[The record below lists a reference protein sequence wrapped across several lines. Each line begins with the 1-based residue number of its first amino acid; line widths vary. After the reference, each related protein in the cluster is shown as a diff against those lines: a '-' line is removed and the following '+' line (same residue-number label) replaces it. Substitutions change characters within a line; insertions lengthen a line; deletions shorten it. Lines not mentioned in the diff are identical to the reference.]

1 MEAQE
6 RIASF
11 FTEMSRRAEL
21 FLPFAIVIIVV
32 MMVIPVPAFL
42 VNLLVAISL
51 TGAII
56 TILMSMYVNE
66 ALEFSV
72 FPTVILVST
81 IYRLALNITT
91 TRAILLHAHESA
103 EPAGA
108 IITTFGNF
116 VTGGSYIVGIII
128 FAIIVIVNY
137 TVITH
142 GAQRIGEV
150 AARFTL
156 DAMPGKQ
163 MSIDADLNN
172 GLINDEQAR
181 QRRRKIEREADYF
194 GAMDGA
200 SRFVQRDAIAGII
213 ITLINIGGGFI
224 LGAVVYDMPITEALQ
239 RYTMLTIGDGLAAA
253 LPTLLMSTAT
263 GIMVTNAA
271 SDANL
276 SSDMVGQV
284 FAQPKA
290 LATAAIVL
298 GLFTVF
304 STFAVFTGSFSL
316 GLFVSLL
323 AMTLLTGGLAF
334 ALNRSAFS
342 FAPAAATAGRGAG
355 APPAG
360 AGRPAPGGAAPSRQG
375 ESAPP
380 PDTAPALTTQEA
392 VTALLHVDTM
402 ELEIGYGLIPLVDPE
417 QKGDL
422 LDRVT
427 MIRRQTALE
436 MGIVVPPIRIR
447 DNIQLKP
454 NEYCI
459 KIRGTDVA
467 RGTLMVDYFLAMNP
481 GHVTQDVEGIDT
493 TEPAFGLPAKWI
505 RENRKEQAEM
515 LGYTVVDP
523 ASVVATHLTEVIK
536 NHAYELLGRQEVQS
550 LVDVV
555 KEKHS
560 VVVEELIPGKMT
572 LGELQKVLQNL
583 LRERVSIR
591 NMVTILE
598 VLADYSPMTKDVN
611 VLTEY
616 TRAGLARQICKQH
629 QMPDGSLPVIT
640 LDPQLEEA
648 IVNSVQQTEGATYPV
663 LPPDMVQRL
672 NQNLTQAIE
681 KAVSLNYQPIIMC
694 SPRVRMYVR
703 RLVERMF
710 PSLVVLSHSEV
721 TADIRVKSV
730 GQVTV

>member
-6 RIASF
+6 RIAGF
-11 FTEMSRRAEL
+11 FTELSKRAEL
-21 FLPFAIVIIVV
+21 VLPFAIVIIVV

-42 VNLLVAISL
+42 VNLLVAFSL
-51 TGAII
+51 TGAIV
-56 TILMSMYVNE
+56 TILMTMYVNE

-81 IYRLALNITT
+81 IFRLALNITT
-91 TRAILLHAHESA
+91 TRSILLHAHETA

-108 IITTFGNF
+108 IITTFGIF
-116 VTGGSYIVGIII
+116 VTGGSYIVGLII
-128 FAIIVIVNY
+128 FAIIVIVNF

-172 GLINDEQAR
+172 GLITDEQAR
-181 QRRRKIEREADYF
+181 ARRRKIEREADYF

-213 ITLINIGGGFI
+213 ITLINIIGGLIIGT
-224 LGAVVYDMPITEALQ
+224 VVYKMPVIDAVQ

-253 LPTLLMSTAT
+253 LPTLLMSSAT

-276 SSDMVGQV
+276 SSDMVGQI
-284 FAQPKA
+284 FAQPRA
-290 LATAAIVL
+290 LATAAIIL
-298 GLFTVF
+298 GLFTFLSIFALFNGTF
-304 STFAVFTGSFSL
+304 SGGLFFSL
-316 GLFVSLL
+316 LL
-323 AMTLLTGGLAF
+323 MTLLTGGIAF
-334 ALNRSAFS
+334 AMNRSAFS
-342 FAPAAATAGRGAG
+342 FAPAQATAGGGPG

-360 AGRPAPGGAAPSRQG
+360 SGRGGPAGAAGPRHG
-375 ESAPP
+375 EAAPP
-380 PDTAPALTTQEA
+380 PEAGPALTTQEA

-454 NEYCI
+454 NEYSI
-459 KIRGTDVA
+459 KIRGTEVA
-467 RGTLMVDYFLAMNP
+467 RGSLMVDYFLAMNP
-481 GHVTQDVEGIDT
+481 GHVTQDVEGVDT

-523 ASVVATHLTEVIK
+523 ASVVATHLTEIIK

-555 KEKHS
+555 KEKQS
-560 VVVEELIPGKMT
+560 VVVEELIPSKMT

-591 NMVTILE
+591 NLVTILE

-629 QMPDGSLPVIT
+629 QMPDGTLPVIT
-640 LDPQLEEA
+640 MDPQLEEA
-648 IVNSVQQTEGATYPV
+648 IINSVQQTEGASYPV
-663 LPPDMVQRL
+663 LPPDMVQTL
-672 NQNLTQAIE
+672 NRNLTQAIE
-681 KAVSLNYQPIIMC
+681 KAISLNYQPIIMS

-721 TADIRVKSV
+721 TPDIRVKSV
-730 GQVTV
+730 GQVSA

>member
-1 MEAQE
+1 MEQLE
-6 RIASF
+6 RISSF
-11 FTEMSRRAEL
+11 FSEVSKRAEL

-32 MMVIPVPAFL
+32 MMVIPIPPFL
-42 VNLLVAISL
+42 VNFLVAISL
-51 TGAII
+51 TVAII
-56 TILMSMYVNE
+56 TILMTMYVNE
-66 ALEFSV
+66 PLEFSV

-81 IYRLALNITT
+81 IFRLALNITT
-91 TRAILLHAHESA
+91 TRAILLHAHA
-103 EPAGA
+103 NTEPAGA

-116 VTGGSYIVGIII
+116 VTGGSYIVGFII
-128 FAIIVIVNY
+128 FAIIIIVNMV
-137 TVITH
+137 VITH

-172 GLINDEQAR
+172 GLITDEQAR
-181 QRRRKIEREADYF
+181 QRRRKIEKEADYF

-200 SRFVQRDAIAGII
+200 SRFVQRDAIAGLV
-213 ITLINIGGGFI
+213 ITLINIIGGLI
-224 LGAVVYDMPITEALQ
+224 IGAAVYRMPILEAVK

-253 LPTLLMSTAT
+253 LPTLLMSSAT

-271 SDANL
+271 SEANL
-276 SSDMVGQV
+276 SKDMVGQV
-284 FAQPKA
+284 FGQPRA
-290 LATAAIVL
+290 LATAAIIL

-304 STFAVFTGSFSL
+304 ALFSL
-316 GLFVSLL
+316 NWGLIIVLL
-323 AMTLLTGGLAF
+323 IMTLLTAGLAY

-342 FAPAAATAGRGAG
+342 FAPAAATAAGPGAPPG

-360 AGRPAPGGAAPSRQG
+360 ISSGPPPSGGP
-375 ESAPP
+375 APP
-380 PDTAPALTTQEA
+380 PSEAGPPLTTAEA

-454 NEYCI
+454 NEYSI
-459 KIRGTDVA
+459 KIRGTEVA

-481 GHVTQDVEGIDT
+481 GNISQDIEGIDT

-515 LGYTVVDP
+515 MGFTVVDP
-523 ASVVATHLTEVIK
+523 ASVVATHLTEIIK

-550 LVDVV
+550 LIDVV
-555 KEKHS
+555 KEKNP
-560 VVVEELIPGKMT
+560 VVVEELIPGKLS
-572 LGELQKVLQNL
+572 LGEVQKVLQNL
-583 LRERVSIR
+583 LSERVSIR
-591 NMVTILE
+591 NLVTVLE
-598 VLADYSPMTKDVN
+598 ILADYASMTKDVN

-616 TRAGLARQICKQH
+616 VRAGLARQICLQH
-629 QMPDGSLPVIT
+629 RMPDGALPVIT
-640 LDPQLEEA
+640 MDPQLEEV
-648 IVNSVQQTEGATYPV
+648 IVNSVQETEGASFPV
-663 LPPDMVQRL
+663 LPPDMMQTL
-672 NQNLTQAIE
+672 NDNLTQAIE
-681 KAVSLNYQPIIMC
+681 KTLALNYTPIIMC

-703 RLVERMF
+703 RLLERMF

-721 TADIRVKSV
+721 IPDVRVKAV
-730 GQVTV
+730 GQVKV